1 MDWSSLGQ
9 SVKSDAK
16 GITGNIAKAV
26 LVFSDSVPS
35 DINLKDGDA
44 VGDFGAAL
52 GANRT
57 GTYIRSFNMQ
67 NNGIKNI
74 SKAAANTSLITHNL
88 ESAGAGTDN
97 LLAAL
102 DSGKISGKKFTVPF
116 NPSTLQII
124 ARGGGRAPISNY
136 GTVGT
141 NQAGRIEYRALDP
154 YITVNFTLVFDAT
167 NNADAFMEERFTIG
181 ATNLVKNT
189 VTAVSGK
196 EYTVRA
202 QVEGFLAALRDEA
215 HRNMIF
221 QWGNLRYTGVLNA
234 VSGQYTM
241 FNTQGNPI
249 RAEIQIGML
258 MASAPQNSFD
268 GASYLDYWKKRYED
282 ILNKQGKKDENGN
295 LTSMTTGNIK
305 SQYTNLINL

>member
-1 MDWSSLGQ
+1 MPLGLLLAQ
-9 SVKSDAK
+9 SGQEPTSIPLTCR
-16 GITGNIAKAV
+16 ITASK
-26 LVFSDSVPS
+26 
-35 DINLKDGDA
+35 
-44 VGDFGAAL
+44 
-52 GANRT
+52 
-57 GTYIRSFNMQ
+57 
-67 NNGIKNI
+67 I

-88 ESAGAGTDN
+88 ESVGAGTDN

-268 GASYLDYWKKRYED
+268 GASYLDYWKNRYEE
-282 ILNKQGKKDENGN
+282 ILNKQGRKDENGN